1 MSYVGRCLC
10 GAIHYELSGVPN
22 SVSICHCTDCQRS
35 AGAPMIVWA
44 EFPES
49 AVKVTEGTPKTINS
63 SGAAMRSFCPDCGSG
78 LFYRNAEIL
87 PGVVE
92 VQASTLE
99 NPAELPP
106 TFQIQTRGTA
116 ALGPAPGARSRRTSG
131 FLSPLARWVIPSG
144 S

>member
-1 MSYVGRCLC
+1 MSHVGRCHC
-10 GAIHYELSGVPN
+10 GAIHYELSGRAN

-49 AVKVTEGTPKTINS
+49 SVRVTKGTPKVFNS
-63 SGAAMRSFCPDCGSG
+63 SGAAMRSFCPECGSG
-78 LFYRNAEIL
+78 LFYRNAEVL

-99 NPAELPP
+99 DPTALPP
-106 TFQIQTRGTA
+106 TFQIQTA
-116 ALGPAPGARSRRTSG
+116 EQQPWVPH
-131 FLSPLARWVIPSG
+131 LASIKAYERFS
-144 S
+144 